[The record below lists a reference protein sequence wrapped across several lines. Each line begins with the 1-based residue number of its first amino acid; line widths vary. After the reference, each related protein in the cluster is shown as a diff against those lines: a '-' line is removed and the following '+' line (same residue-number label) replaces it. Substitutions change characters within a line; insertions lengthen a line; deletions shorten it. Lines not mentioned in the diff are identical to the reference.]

1 MRSKEVVIWE
11 ISCIW
16 FSWNRQANWWKVVY
30 LSFRRSAAG
39 AGAVCPWKDYMLH
52 QFDWCTI
59 SNHLLRKIFYS
70 QKGESSPDGG
80 TGRRFV
86 LLLGAA
92 ACYNSW
98 ATDWTNRQ
106 RIWNLF
112 LAYLKSKT
120 SIHLWN
126 AYGSGMERRLYL
138 LFTES
143 GKQPCKQST
152 EKIEGFPWSAGL
164 CKKRLRYRL

>member
-1 MRSKEVVIWE
+1 MVIWE
-11 ISCIW
+11 ISRVGFRGFW
-16 FSWNRQANWWKVVY
+16 QTNRQKTAFPAFPESKEGVGSICSWLWGWRYSGWSSIYNA
-30 LSFRRSAAG
+30 LSRP
-39 AGAVCPWKDYMLH
+39 V
-52 QFDWCTI
+52 
-59 SNHLLRKIFYS
+59 FYS
-70 QKGESSPDGG
+70 ITGGSAINRNPGRWFIFLFRETPCDGARQCDSSD
-80 TGRRFV
+80 
-86 LLLGAA
+86 
-92 ACYNSW
+92 S
-98 ATDWTNRQ
+98 Q
-106 RIWNLF
+106 RIWNLL